1 MQDTLRDRERTLLC
15 IASSARTRAPRLRR
29 RRSPARILRSRRP
42 PMRATPAARLG
53 WSGLCCGIV
62 FPGLSPFEG
71 QGARDNEISLRIS
84 SRAPSAGSLRKFPFQ
99 INVHFVQPSYPFK
112 LLRKQA
118 HQRNARLGGAK
129 KLAQC
134 SFFAPP
140 FYRCFSAQ
148 KSGLK
153 NVCAEKRRARYA
165 RQRVSPK
172 KIAEEKNY
180 ARASGC
186 ISFGNLHRQV
196 CPLHFSFFSCSALA
210 LLGVIGSPSPL
221 VLLLTAMG

>member
-53 WSGLCCGIV
+53 WSGLCCRIV
-62 FPGLSPFEG
+62 FPGLSPIEG

-118 HQRNARLGGAK
+118 HQK
-129 KLAQC
+129 EC
-134 SFFAPP
+134 AP
-140 FYRCFSAQ
+140 
-148 KSGLK
+148 
-153 NVCAEKRRARYA
+153 
-165 RQRVSPK
+165 
-172 KIAEEKNY
+172 
-180 ARASGC
+180 RAS
-186 ISFGNLHRQV
+186 N
-196 CPLHFSFFSCSALA
+196 SC
-210 LLGVIGSPSPL
+210 
-221 VLLLTAMG
+221 AMLEF